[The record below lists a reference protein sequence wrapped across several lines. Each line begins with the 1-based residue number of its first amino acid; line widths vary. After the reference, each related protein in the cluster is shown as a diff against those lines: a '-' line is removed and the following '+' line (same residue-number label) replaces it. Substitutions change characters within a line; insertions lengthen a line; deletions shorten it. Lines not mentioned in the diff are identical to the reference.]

1 MASKRRTPPKR
12 RKSAKQTKS
21 MQSFNVIA
29 VIVVLALVVGGV
41 GTAVIVELF
50 DREPNEIT
58 VDPDAIDSV
67 EQGYRDR
74 IAADPNDVAAIGALA
89 NYLDQTGNFQEA
101 IQWYEKALMIT
112 PDDSEMRLYFA
123 STLATH
129 GKQLDA
135 ELQYKKLLEADPTDS
150 ALMLYLARLYR
161 NWSPPRNEDAVTYY
175 EMVLEYAPAESITRT
190 LATEELAE
198 LTGTPVASPEASP
211 VASPETTP

>member
-1 MASKRRTPPKR
+1 MATKRRTPPKR
-12 RKSAKQTKS
+12 RKSAKQSKS
-21 MQSFNVIA
+21 MASFNVIA
-29 VIVVLALVVGGV
+29 VIVVLALIVGGV

-58 VDPDAIDSV
+58 VDQDQIDET
-67 EQGYRDR
+67 EQGFRDR
-74 IAADPNDVAAIGALA
+74 IADDPNDVAAIGALA

-135 ELQYKKLLEADPTDS
+135 ELQYMKLLEADPTDP

-175 EMVLEYAPAESITRT
+175 EMALEYAPAESITRSF
-190 LATEELAE
+190 ATEELAE

-211 VASPETTP
+211 VATPETTP